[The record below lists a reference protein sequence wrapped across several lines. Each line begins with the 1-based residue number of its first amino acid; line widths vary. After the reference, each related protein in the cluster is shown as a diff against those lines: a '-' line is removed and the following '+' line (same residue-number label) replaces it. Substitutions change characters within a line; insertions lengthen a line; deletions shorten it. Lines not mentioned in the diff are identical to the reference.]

1 MTLYAK
7 RESDNT
13 SARYVALTWCDQD
26 NQQVLAGSAN
36 PVVTE
41 SLSSL
46 RLNEGRGFAI
56 GAVYPFSGKLGA
68 GNSIDI
74 AIAWPSG
81 VNPQIHIYGLC
92 VGDAMGYLYEGSSVT
107 GGTSITP
114 LQMNRASTTASQ
126 AVALLNPTVNS
137 LGTKLLEQILIGGQ
151 GKKASG
157 GDINSADMVL
167 KGLTTYLFRLTN
179 VNGTAHA
186 AEIILEWFE

>member
-13 SARYVALTWCDQD
+13 SARYVALTWCDQSG
-26 NQQVLAGSAN
+26 NQVLAGSAN
-36 PVVTE
+36 PMVTE
-41 SLSSL
+41 GLASL
-46 RLNEGRGFAI
+46 RLNEGRGFVL
-56 GAVYPFSGKLGA
+56 GAVYPFSAPLA
-68 GNSIDI
+68 ADASIDI

-81 VNPQIHIYGLC
+81 VNPQIHISGLC
-92 VGDAMGYLYEGSSVT
+92 AGDAMGYLYEGSTVT

-114 LQMNRASTTASQ
+114 LQMNRSSTTASQ
-126 AVALLNPTVNS
+126 AVALLNPTVSS

-157 GDINSADMVL
+157 GDSGTADMVL

-179 VNGTAHA
+179 VNGTDHA
-186 AEIILEWFE
+186 AEMVLEWFE

>member
-26 NQQVLAGSAN
+26 GNQVLAGSAS

-41 SLSSL
+41 SLASL
-46 RLNEGRGFAI
+46 RLNEGRGFVL
-56 GAVYPFSGKLGA
+56 GVVYPFSAPLA
-68 GNSIDI
+68 ADASIDI

-81 VNPQIHIYGLC
+81 VNPQIHISGLC
-92 VGDAMGYLYEGSSVT
+92 AGDAMGYLYEGSTVT

-114 LQMNRASTTASQ
+114 LQMNRSSTTASQ
-126 AVALLNPTVNS
+126 AVALLNPTVSS

-157 GDINSADMVL
+157 GDSGTADMVL

-179 VNGTAHA
+179 VNGTNHA
-186 AEIILEWFE
+186 AEMVLEWFE